1 MAPYFF
7 IGGGVVL
14 IILLA
19 LTMRSIVRRYRAMVD
34 TSMDEPHEI
43 AAYQDRW
50 RGQRSA

>member
-1 MAPYFF
+1 
-7 IGGGVVL
+7 
-14 IILLA
+14 LA
-19 LTMRSIVRRYRAMVD
+19 LTMRSIVRRDKAMVD